1 LADDFEI
8 LSKGLDIDFKQR
20 FLITFCRIYH
30 IKGTL
35 QKNRF
40 FENFQKILDFSN
52 LKFCGKLVFNQAG
65 LNPKK

>member
-1 LADDFEI
+1 MKNDSWPMI
-8 LSKGLDIDFKQR
+8 LKFDVDSKQL

-40 FENFQKILDFSN
+40 FENFQGIPDFSK
-52 LKFCGKLVFNQAG
+52 LKLC
-65 LNPKK
+65 

>member
-1 LADDFEI
+1 MKNHSWHDFEM
-8 LSKGLDIDFKQR
+8 LSRGLDVDSKQP

-40 FENFQKILDFSN
+40 FENFKGILDFQN
-52 LKFCGKLVFNQAG
+52 
-65 LNPKK
+65 